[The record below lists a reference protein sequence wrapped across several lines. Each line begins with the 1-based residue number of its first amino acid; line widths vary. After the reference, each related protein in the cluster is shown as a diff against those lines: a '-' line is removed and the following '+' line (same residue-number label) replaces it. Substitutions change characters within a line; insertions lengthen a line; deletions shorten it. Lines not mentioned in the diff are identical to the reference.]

1 VGDPE
6 VIRGIL
12 RTRSITA
19 SELAWHI
26 NLLRDA
32 HEKHESRDQV
42 TAEMDQHVSGIKK
55 SLTGRDTISAEIVYR
70 LVLDN
75 LANMHN
81 VGGRPLDDN
90 ARLEVLLSILEKWQ
104 ARLAP
109 AVAKT

>member
-1 VGDPE
+1 
-6 VIRGIL
+6 
-12 RTRSITA
+12 
-19 SELAWHI
+19 
-26 NLLRDA
+26 
-32 HEKHESRDQV
+32 
-42 TAEMDQHVSGIKK
+42 MDQHVSGIKK